1 MIGATKASVLLRGG
15 HVYSPDDPFATAMLV
30 ADGQIAWIGDDAGA
44 YIYADD
50 AQAVVDLRGAWV
62 APAFVDAHVHLTSTG
77 LAITGLDLSSADSL
91 ASCLGMLREAA
102 AGLPDRGA
110 LVLGHGWDDTSWPEA
125 RPPTTAEVD
134 DCVGNRPAYLSRV
147 DVHSALA
154 STALRAQVPAAS
166 GLDGW
171 SADGPVAR
179 AAHHLVREAALGAV
193 DARQRS
199 GAQRAALSTAASRG
213 IASVHENA
221 GPTISSAE
229 DLRDALDLGRHAD
242 MPEVIGYWGQL
253 HGQEEVRDLGA
264 RGAAGDLFVDGS
276 IGSHTA
282 CLTAPYADAEPATTG
297 AAYLTAEAVAAHV
310 AASTRARQQAGFHVI
325 GDGATRIV
333 TDGLRQAAA
342 QVGRAALRAARHRLE
357 HLEMPDDEDLRLLA
371 DLGVVASV
379 QPAFDAAW
387 GGSDGM
393 YAQRLGV
400 ARAATLNPFAPML
413 ARGVVLAF
421 GSDAP
426 VTPLDPWG
434 SVRAAAWHTHRPHRI
449 SARAAFAAHTR
460 GGRRAARDEA
470 TQPGALVV
478 GAPGTYAIW
487 SPGPLVVQA
496 PDGRVAAWST
506 DPRSG
511 TPPLPDLSEG
521 TPSCWR
527 TVRDGTIIFDA
538 GELP

>member
-1 MIGATKASVLLRGG
+1 MLLSGG

-30 ADGQIAWIGDDAGA
+30 ADGRIAWIGDDAGA
-44 YIYADD
+44 HLYAAD
-50 AQAVVDLRGAWV
+50 AHAVVDLRGAWV

-77 LAITGLDLSSADSL
+77 LALTGLDLASATSL
-91 ASCLGMLREAA
+91 AECLRMLGEAA
-102 AGLPDRGA
+102 AGMPERSV
-110 LVLGHGWDDTSWPEA
+110 VLGHGWDDTAWPEG

-134 DCVGNRPAYLSRV
+134 ACVGDRPAYLSRV

-154 STALRAQVPAAS
+154 SSALRAQVPSAA
-166 GLDGW
+166 GFEGW
-171 SADGPVAR
+171 SVAGPVAR
-179 AAHHLVREAALGAV
+179 AAHHAVRDAALGAV
-193 DARQRS
+193 DAQMRAR
-199 GAQRAALSTAASRG
+199 AQRAALGTAAARG

-229 DLRDALDLGRHAD
+229 DLLDALALGREAG

-253 HGQEEVRDLGA
+253 HGQEAVGDLRA

-282 CLTAPYADAEPATTG
+282 CLGAPYADAEPATMG
-297 AAYLTAEAVAAHV
+297 AAYLTAEDVAAHV
-310 AASTRARQQAGFHVI
+310 AASTRAGQQAGFHVI

-333 TDGLRQAAA
+333 TEGLRLAASR
-342 QVGRAALRAARHRLE
+342 VGGDALRAARHRLE
-357 HLEMPDDEDLRLLA
+357 HLEMPGVDDIELLA

-387 GGSDGM
+387 GGPGGM

-400 ARAATLNPFAPML
+400 ERAATLNPFASML
-413 ARGVVLAF
+413 ARGVVLAL

-434 SVRAAAWHTHRPHRI
+434 SVRAAAWHTRASHRI
-449 SARAAFAAHTR
+449 SVRAAFAAHTR
-460 GGRRAARDEA
+460 GGRRAARDEFR
-470 TQPGALVV
+470 QPGVLAV
-478 GAPGTYAIW
+478 GAPATYAVW
-487 SPGPLVVQA
+487 APGPLAVQA

-521 TPSCWR
+521 APTCWR
-527 TVRDGTIIFDA
+527 TVRDGMIIFDG
-538 GELP
+538 GELE